1 LPDSLS
7 YSSNTKQLNKKFT
20 STRSNLN
27 EQQENHHIKTVTIK
41 EICADAVELG
51 RESFRQSAGC
61 DELPAQFAMMLQH
74 TPETFAGYALMRA
87 GVMREKGDGGA
98 LDIKTKSLI
107 FVILCIM
114 TDDIANATLHL
125 KNAVKKGLTMP
136 EFVEALTQVLMV
148 GGISRWNKGCAALLA
163 EAEKLFA
170 DPETAADHDVK
181 EKRDSR

>member
-1 LPDSLS
+1 
-7 YSSNTKQLNKKFT
+7 
-20 STRSNLN
+20 
-27 EQQENHHIKTVTIK
+27 
-41 EICADAVELG
+41 
-51 RESFRQSAGC
+51 
-61 DELPAQFAMMLQH
+61 
-74 TPETFAGYALMRA
+74 MRA

-107 FVILCIM
+107 FVLLCIM

-125 KNAVKKGLTMP
+125 ENAVKKGLTMP